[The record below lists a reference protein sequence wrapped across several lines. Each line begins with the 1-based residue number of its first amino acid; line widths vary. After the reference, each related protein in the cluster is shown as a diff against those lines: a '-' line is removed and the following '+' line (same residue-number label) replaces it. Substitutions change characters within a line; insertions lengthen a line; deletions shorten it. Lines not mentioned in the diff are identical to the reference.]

1 MTKSIDTLIV
11 GGGQAGLATSYHLTQ
26 RGREHII
33 LERASQPGNTWRN
46 DRWDSFTLV
55 TPNWTFRLPGAEY
68 NDGDPGGFMR
78 RVEIVS
84 RFEQYVEH
92 YHLPVQ
98 YNVQVSSVLPDAGGL
113 GYLVN
118 TTDAAWKAR
127 NVVIATGMFQ
137 QHKRPAFS
145 TNLPPEIN
153 QLHSGKYRN
162 PRALQPG
169 SVLVVGSGQS
179 GCQIAEEL
187 YQSGRK
193 VYLCIGS
200 TGRALRRYRGK
211 DIFDWLKMSGFLQK
225 TVDTL
230 PDPRAKFAANPH
242 VSGRDGGHTL
252 NLHQFARDG
261 VVLLGRLLGASQDT
275 IRMAPNMKENLAKVD
290 QFDSELR
297 GLVDEY
303 IARAGL
309 DAPVEQ
315 PPAQL
320 RDGYNQAEIAELDLA
335 AAGITSVIWAIGYSF
350 DYSLVKLP
358 VLDRDGY
365 PIQQRGVTQYKGL
378 YFIGMPWLHTQSSGL
393 LYGVGED
400 AEYIASKIAGRS

>member
-1 MTKSIDTLIV
+1 MIKSIDTLIV

-33 LERASQPGNTWRN
+33 LERAGQPGNTWRN

-68 NDGDPGGFMR
+68 EDGDPGGFMR

-98 YNVQVSSVLPDAGGL
+98 YNVQVSSVLPDAGGA

-118 TTDAAWKAR
+118 TSDAAWKAR

-137 QHKRPAFS
+137 QHKRPAYS
-145 TNLPPEIN
+145 SDLSPEIT
-153 QLHSGKYRN
+153 QLNSGQYRN
-162 PRALQPG
+162 PRGLAPG

-200 TGRALRRYRGK
+200 TGRVPRRYRGR
-211 DIFDWLKMSGFLQK
+211 DIVEWLEASGFFYR
-225 TVDTL
+225 TVDKL
-230 PDPRAKFAANPH
+230 PNPRAKFTPNPQA
-242 VSGRDGGHTL
+242 SGRDGGHTL

-261 VVLLGRLLGASQDT
+261 VVLLGRLGGGTHNTIYLGGD
-275 IRMAPNMKENLAKVD
+275 MKANLARVD
-290 QFDSELR
+290 QFERELL
-297 GLVDEY
+297 GQIDEF
-303 IARAGL
+303 IARSGIES
-309 DAPVEQ
+309 PPEQ
-315 PPAQL
+315 AIAQL
-320 RDGYNQAEIAELDLA
+320 LDGYHQAEITELDLE
-335 AAGITSVIWAIGYSF
+335 AAGITTIIWAIGYNF
-350 DYSLVKLP
+350 DFSLVKLP
-358 VLDRDGY
+358 VFDQDGF
-365 PIQQRGVTQYKGL
+365 PVQQRGVTQFPGL
-378 YFIGMPWLHTQSSGL
+378 YFAGLPWMDTQITGL
-393 LYGVGED
+393 LMGVGEQ
-400 AEYIASKIAGRS
+400 AGHIASVIAGRR

>member
-11 GGGQAGLATSYHLTQ
+11 GGGQAGLAASYHLTQ
-26 RGREHII
+26 RGREHIV
-33 LERASQPGNTWRN
+33 LERAAQPGDAWRS

-68 NDGDPGGFMR
+68 EDGEPGGFMR

-92 YHLPVQ
+92 FHLPVQ
-98 YNVQVSSVLPDAGGL
+98 YNVQVSSVAPDPGGS
-113 GYLVN
+113 GYLVVTSN
-118 TTDAAWKAR
+118 SSWKAR

-137 QHKRPAFS
+137 QHKIPAFS
-145 TNLPPEIN
+145 ANLPPEIS
-153 QLHSGKYRN
+153 QLHSGQYRN
-162 PRALQPG
+162 PRGLAPG

-200 TGRALRRYRGK
+200 TGRAPRRYRGK
-211 DIFDWLKMSGFLQK
+211 DIFEWLHLSGLLYR
-225 TVDTL
+225 TVDML
-230 PDPRAKFAANPH
+230 PDPRAKFAPNPH
-242 VSGRDGGHTL
+242 GSGRDGGHTI

-261 VVLLGRLLGASQDT
+261 VVLLGRLRGASQDA
-275 IRMAPNMKENLAKVD
+275 IWMAPDMKENLAKVD
-290 QFDSELR
+290 QFESELC
-297 GLVDEY
+297 GLVDEF
-303 IARAGL
+303 IAKAGL
-309 DAPVEQ
+309 DAPEEQ
-315 PPAQL
+315 LPQL
-320 RDGYNQAEIAELDLA
+320 RDGYNQAEITELDLA
-335 AAGITSVIWAIGYSF
+335 AAGITTVIWAIGYTF

-365 PIQQRGVTQYKGL
+365 PLQQRGVTQYPGL
-378 YFIGMPWLHTQSSGL
+378 YFLGMPWLHTQPSGL
-393 LYGVGED
+393 LMGVGED
-400 AEYIASKIAGRS
+400 AEYIATKIAGKP